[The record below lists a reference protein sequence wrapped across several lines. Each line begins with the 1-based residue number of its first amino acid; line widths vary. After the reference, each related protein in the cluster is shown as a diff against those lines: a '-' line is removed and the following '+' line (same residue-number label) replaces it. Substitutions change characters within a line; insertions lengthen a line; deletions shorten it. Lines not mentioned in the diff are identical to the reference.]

1 MSLTVRRRS
10 FFNKEN
16 DVSDSAEVLTIQ
28 KNKKWVKADRQKV
41 EKKERVEFNVE
52 ASDKREGFPKKR

>member
-41 EKKERVEFNVE
+41 EKKEGVVVNVE